1 VAETIV
7 VAGGTGNLGGRISRA
22 LARRGAT
29 AVALMR
35 AGSEDKRR
43 KPLEDAGVQV
53 VAVDMTSVADIRK
66 ACEGAA
72 CVVSALQGLRDVVVD
87 AQSRLLEA
95 SVAAGVPR
103 FIPSDFATDFR
114 TSPPGEN
121 RNYDLRREF
130 HHRLEEVR
138 IAPTSIFNGVFAEV
152 LMQKVPYLD
161 FDRKQVGY
169 WEDPDWR
176 LDFTTMDNAAAYTA
190 AAALDT
196 TTPRALRIRSFC
208 VSPRE
213 LAKFTDE
220 VMRTPF
226 QLVRLGSL
234 DDLSEK
240 NQSDRAAYP
249 EGENEVYPAW
259 QQAQYERSMFSRH
272 HEDVDNDRYPG
283 IKWTSLA
290 EWVSKLPQWIAT
302 TRDM

>member
-1 VAETIV
+1 MAERIV

-22 LARRGAT
+22 LVKRGAN

-35 AGSEDKRR
+35 AGSEDKQR
-43 KPLEDAGVQV
+43 KPLEDAGVL
-53 VAVDMTSVADIRK
+53 VAEVDMASVSDITR

-87 AQSRLLEA
+87 VQSLMLEA
-95 SVAAGVPR
+95 AVAAGIPR

-176 LDFTTMDNAAAYTA
+176 LDFTTMDDAAAYAA
-190 AAALDT
+190 AAALDR
-196 TTPRALRIRSFC
+196 TTPRALRIRSFS
-208 VSPRE
+208 VTPRE
-213 LAKFTDE
+213 LAQFTDE
-220 VMRTPF
+220 VMNIPF
-226 QLVRLGSL
+226 DLVRLGSL
-234 DDLSEK
+234 DDLSQRNKIE
-240 NQSDRAAYP
+240 RAAHP
-249 EGENEVYPAW
+249 EGEKEVYPAW
-259 QQAQYERSMFSRH
+259 QQAQYEYSMFSRH
-272 HEDVDNDRYPG
+272 HDAVDNDRYPG
-283 IKWTSLA
+283 LTWTSLA
-290 EWVSKLPQWIAT
+290 DWVSKLPQWNAS
-302 TRDM
+302 

>member
-1 VAETIV
+1 MAEKIV

-22 LARRGAT
+22 LVERGAT
-29 AVALMR
+29 AVALIR
-35 AGSEDKRR
+35 AGGEGKHR
-43 KPLEDAGVQV
+43 KELEDAGVQV
-53 VAVDMTSVADIRK
+53 VAVDMASVTEIRK

-95 SVAAGVPR
+95 TVAAGVPR

-152 LMQKVPYLD
+152 MMQKVPYLD
-161 FDRKQVGY
+161 FDQKRVGY

-176 LDFTTMDNAAAYTA
+176 LDFTTMDDAAAYTA
-190 AAALDT
+190 AASLDPA
-196 TTPRALRIRSFC
+196 TPRSLRIRSFS
-208 VSPRE
+208 VTPRE
-213 LAKFTDE
+213 LAQFTDE
-220 VMRTPF
+220 VMKTPF

-234 DDLSEK
+234 DDLSQRNK
-240 NQSDRAAYP
+240 LDRAAHP

-259 QQAQYERSMFSRH
+259 QQAQYEHSMFSRH
-272 HEDVDNDRYPG
+272 HEAVDNDRYPG
-283 IKWTSLA
+283 LKWTSLA
-290 EWVSKLPQWIAT
+290 EWVSKLPQWSAS
-302 TRDM
+302 

>member
-1 VAETIV
+1 MADKIV
-7 VAGGTGNLGGRISRA
+7 VAGGTGNLGGRISRS
-22 LARRGAT
+22 LVKRGAT
-29 AVALMR
+29 AVALIR
-35 AGSEDKRR
+35 AGGEDKHR
-43 KPLEDAGVQV
+43 KELEDAGVQV
-53 VAVDMTSVADIRK
+53 VAVDMASVAEVRR

-95 SVAAGVPR
+95 TVAAGVPR

-138 IAPTSIFNGVFAEV
+138 IAPTSIFNGVFAEI

-176 LDFTTMDNAAAYTA
+176 LDFTTMDDAAAYTA
-190 AAALDT
+190 AASLDPA
-196 TTPRALRIRSFC
+196 TPRALRIRSFS
-208 VSPRE
+208 VTPRE
-213 LAKFTDE
+213 LVHFTDE
-220 VMRTPF
+220 VMKTPF

-234 DDLSEK
+234 DDLSLINKRE
-240 NQSDRAAYP
+240 RAAHP

-259 QQAQYERSMFSRH
+259 QQAQYEHSMFSRH
-272 HEDVDNDRYPG
+272 HEAVDNDRYSG
-283 IKWTSLA
+283 LKWTNLA
-290 EWVSKLPQWIAT
+290 EWVSKLPQWSAS
-302 TRDM
+302 

>member
-1 VAETIV
+1 MAEKIV
-7 VAGGTGNLGGRISRA
+7 VAGATGNLGGRISRS
-22 LARRGAT
+22 LVERGAT

-35 AGSEDKRR
+35 AGSEDKNRR
-43 KPLEDAGVQV
+43 SLEDAGVQV
-53 VAVDMTSVADIRK
+53 VEVDMGSVNDIRK

-95 SVAAGVPR
+95 TVAATVRR

-114 TSPPGEN
+114 ISPPGEN

-138 IAPTSIFNGVFAEV
+138 ISPTSIFNGVFAEV

-176 LDFTTMDNAAAYTA
+176 LDFTTMDDAAAYTA
-190 AAALDT
+190 AASLDPA
-196 TTPRALRIRSFC
+196 TPRVLKIRSFS
-208 VSPRE
+208 VTPRE
-213 LAKFTDE
+213 LAHFTDE
-220 VMRTPF
+220 VMKTPF

-234 DDLSEK
+234 DDLSKRNKSE
-240 NQSDRAAYP
+240 RATHP

-259 QQAQYERSMFSRH
+259 QQAQYEHSMFSRH
-272 HEDVDNDRYPG
+272 HEAVENDRYPG
-283 IKWTSLA
+283 LKWTSLA
-290 EWVSKLPQWIAT
+290 EWVSNLPQWG
-302 TRDM
+302 RS

>member
-1 VAETIV
+1 MAEKIV

-22 LARRGAT
+22 LVERGAT
-29 AVALMR
+29 AVALIR
-35 AGSEDKRR
+35 AGGEGKHR
-43 KPLEDAGVQV
+43 KELEDAGVQV
-53 VAVDMTSVADIRK
+53 VAVDMASVTEIRK

-95 SVAAGVPR
+95 TVAAGVLR

-152 LMQKVPYLD
+152 MMQKVPYLD
-161 FDRKQVGY
+161 FDQKRVGY

-176 LDFTTMDNAAAYTA
+176 LDFTTMDDAAAYTA
-190 AAALDT
+190 AASLDPA
-196 TTPRALRIRSFC
+196 TPRSLRIRSFS
-208 VSPRE
+208 VTPRE
-213 LAKFTDE
+213 LAQFTDE
-220 VMRTPF
+220 VMKTPF

-234 DDLSEK
+234 DDLSQRNK
-240 NQSDRAAYP
+240 LDRAANP

-259 QQAQYERSMFSRH
+259 QQAQYEHSMFSRH
-272 HEDVDNDRYPG
+272 HEAVDNDRYPG
-283 IKWTSLA
+283 LKWTSLA
-290 EWVSKLPQWIAT
+290 EWVSKLPQWSAS
-302 TRDM
+302 